1 MSEPGNSG
9 RAGGYEIISVSLPR
23 DLVRRANDLIPRSR
37 RSRVIAAVLESF
49 LESIARRKVSEA
61 YAAYYTNRSPAEARE
76 ERELLEEWKPSD
88 AEAWAL
94 LDRETRPGR
103 RSTR

>member
-1 MSEPGNSG
+1 MSEAGNASG
-9 RAGGYEIISVSLPR
+9 AGGYEVISISLPR
-23 DLVRRANDLIPRSR
+23 DLVRRTNDLIPRSR

-49 LESIARRKVSEA
+49 LDSIARRKVSEA
-61 YAAYYTNRSPAEARE
+61 YATYYTERSAGEVRE
-76 ERELLEEWKPSD
+76 ERAMLDEWKPSD

-94 LDRETRPGR
+94 LERETRPGR